1 MTDYQNQ
8 YHLTDENLYIM
19 VLKTDICYFQQDDVL
34 QIFLSSFLLQHLYL
48 TVSETSV
55 LQQMLPAILNTFN

>member
-1 MTDYQNQ
+1 MTNYQNQ

-34 QIFLSSFLLQHLYL
+34 QIFLSSFLLKHLYL
-48 TVSETSV
+48 TVSKTSV